1 LYITHRNPI
10 KNNKYY
16 YFPRATP
23 EKSATIEEK
32 TMDVTV
38 VDEIEVPIKMWDD
51 HIEILE
57 AKLSFLI
64 RSYDDS
70 NSDLLYQYEKKVAT
84 LKREIN
90 DAMGQR
96 QMLRG
101 RSKLVLLG
109 NR

>member
-1 LYITHRNPI
+1 MNSI
-10 KNNKYY
+10 KNNNYY
-16 YFPRATP
+16 YLPSATP
-23 EKSATIEEK
+23 EKSAAATTEEK
-32 TMDVTV
+32 MSDLTV
-38 VDEIEVPIKMWDD
+38 VDEIKVPIKMWND
-51 HIEILE
+51 HIERLE

-64 RSYDDS
+64 RSYDDP

-90 DAMGQR
+90 DAMEQR

-101 RSKLVLLG
+101 RDKIVLLG

>member
-1 LYITHRNPI
+1 MNPI
-10 KNNKYY
+10 KNNNYY
-16 YFPRATP
+16 YLPRATP
-23 EKSATIEEK
+23 EKPAATEEK
-32 TMDVTV
+32 MSDLTV
-38 VDEIEVPIKMWDD
+38 VDEIEVPLKMWDD
-51 HIEILE
+51 HIERLE

-90 DAMGQR
+90 DAMEQR

-101 RSKLVLLG
+101 RGKLVLSG

>member
-1 LYITHRNPI
+1 MNPI
-10 KNNKYY
+10 KNNNSYHL
-16 YFPRATP
+16 PRATP
-23 EKSATIEEK
+23 EKSATTEEK
-32 TMDVTV
+32 TSDVTV

-51 HIEILE
+51 HIERLE

-64 RSYDDS
+64 RSYDDP

-90 DAMGQR
+90 DAMEQR
-96 QMLRG
+96 KMLRPTG
-101 RSKLVLLG
+101 KLVLLG

>member
-1 LYITHRNPI
+1 MNPI
-10 KNNKYY
+10 KNNNYY
-16 YFPRATP
+16 LPSATP
-23 EKSATIEEK
+23 EKSAATIEEK
-32 TMDVTV
+32 TSDLTI

-51 HIEILE
+51 HIERLE

-64 RSYDDS
+64 RSYDDP

-90 DAMGQR
+90 DAMEQR

-101 RSKLVLLG
+101 KGKLALLG